1 MDFRQLS
8 KDVKKSVVANAPVIT
23 TVTAVSGVV
32 GTAIF
37 AARGG
42 IKAHEVLEDLKQEQ
56 EVDWKEAVKAT
67 WKFYI
72 PTGICMSVSIA
83 SVILLHNE
91 GARRLAAS
99 AALYALSEQS
109 FAEYREAV
117 VEKIGEEEESKV
129 RKEITKQKLKDRAEE
144 VNSIVIGGDE
154 VLMLDSLSGRLFKS
168 TVEDVRAAV
177 NEINNEIIHN
187 LYASLSEFYTLVGL
201 DETAYS
207 DDIGWNQD
215 DLLQID
221 FEPAMAPNKR
231 PCLEITYNVMPID
244 GFRSFR

>member
-1 MDFRQLS
+1 MDFRQLT
-8 KDVKKSVVANAPVIT
+8 KDVKKSVVANAPMIT

-37 AARGG
+37 AAQGG
-42 IKAHEVLEDLKQEQ
+42 IKAHEVLEDLKREQ
-56 EVDWKEAVKAT
+56 EVDWKETVKAT

-72 PTGICMSVSIA
+72 PTGLCMSATIA
-83 SVILLHNE
+83 SIILLHNE

-117 VEKIGEEEESKV
+117 AEKLGEEEESKV
-129 RKEITKQKLKDRAEE
+129 RAEIANKKLKAREEE
-144 VNSIVIGGDE
+144 VSTIVIGGDE

-187 LYASLSEFYTLVGL
+187 LYASLSEFYNIVGL

-207 DDIGWNQD
+207 DEIGWNQD

-221 FEPAMAPNKR
+221 FEPAMAPNNR